1 MTVTSTTSV
10 TNATATSSTSSS
22 SSSSSSSSTQTLG
35 YDQFLT
41 LLVTEMKYQ
50 DPTKPMDPT
59 ETVSQLASFSSVEQ
73 AVKTNTTLTSILNS
87 NLLTQA
93 SSFIGKTV
101 SSSDG
106 STSGVVSSVST
117 SSSGVTATLT
127 NGKTISLGSG
137 VTVSG

>member
-1 MTVTSTTSV
+1 MTVNSTTSV
-10 TNATATSSTSSS
+10 TNATATTSTSGTPSTS
-22 SSSSSSSSTQTLG
+22 NSTQTLG

-59 ETVSQLASFSSVEQ
+59 QTVSQLASFSSVEQ

-106 STSGVVSSVST
+106 STSGVVASVST

-127 NGKTISLGSG
+127 DGSTISIGSG
-137 VTVSG
+137 VKVSG

>member
-1 MTVTSTTSV
+1 MTVTSTTSL
-10 TNATATSSTSSS
+10 TNASATTSSSTTTSTSSS
-22 SSSSSSSSTQTLG
+22 TKALG

-59 ETVSQLASFSSVEQ
+59 ETVSQLASFSAVEQ
-73 AVKTNTTLTSILNS
+73 AVKTNSTLTSILNA

-93 SSFIGKTV
+93 SSYIGKTV

-106 STSGVVSSVST
+106 SSSGTVASVT
-117 SSSGVTATLT
+117 ISSSGATATLT
-127 NGKTISLGSG
+127 NGSTISLGSG

>member
-1 MTVTSTTSV
+1 MTVTSTTAV
-10 TNATATSSTSSS
+10 TNATATTNSSAT
-22 SSSSSSSSTQTLG
+22 SSSSSTQTLG

-59 ETVSQLASFSSVEQ
+59 QTVSQLASFSSVEQ
-73 AVKTNTTLTSILNS
+73 AVKTNSTLTSILNS

-93 SSFIGKTV
+93 SSFIGKTI

-106 STSGVVSSVST
+106 KVSGVVASVST
-117 SSSGVTATLT
+117 TSSGATATLT
-127 NGKTISLGSG
+127 NGSTISLGSG
-137 VTVSG
+137 VTVSQ

>member
-1 MTVTSTTSV
+1 MTVISTTSV
-10 TNATATSSTSSS
+10 TNATATSSASST
-22 SSSSSSSSTQTLG
+22 SSSSSSTQTLG

-106 STSGVVSSVST
+106 STSGVVASVST
-117 SSSGVTATLT
+117 SSSGVIATLT
-127 NGKTISLGSG
+127 NGATISLGSG
-137 VTVSG
+137 VTVSE

>member
-10 TNATATSSTSSS
+10 TNATSSTSST
-22 SSSSSSSSTQTLG
+22 SSSSSSTQTLG

-106 STSGVVSSVST
+106 STSGVVASVST

-127 NGKTISLGSG
+127 DGKTISLGSG
-137 VTVSG
+137 VTVSE